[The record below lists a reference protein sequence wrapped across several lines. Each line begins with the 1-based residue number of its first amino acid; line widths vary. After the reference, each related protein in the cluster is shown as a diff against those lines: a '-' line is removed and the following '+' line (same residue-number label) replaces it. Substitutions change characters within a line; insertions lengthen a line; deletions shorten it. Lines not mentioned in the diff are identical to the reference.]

1 MPAMGSSVGTVDTR
15 FKKKLRDTS
24 SAEWSEAVRIDLL
37 NDAHRA
43 IARWLSGI
51 PGSGRFIY
59 QDQKTLAANASTIAL
74 STLTKTFS
82 VARDLYMITENGR
95 WLPLDQFQEG
105 DENLVRTV
113 TGATV
118 SGLVPPRFRLRE
130 TDIVFLPVSS
140 TARTIVID
148 YNWLPAAVDDSG
160 DSFETP
166 TEYDDFLILRA
177 LRDALGE
184 TGELDTYF
192 ERKYIERE
200 AEIESFECNRMTRGV
215 TETVKNITTR
225 MLF

>member
-1 MPAMGSSVGTVDTR
+1 MGSTVATVDAR
-15 FKKKLRDTS
+15 FKRRLRDS
-24 SAEWSEAVRIDLL
+24 FGAEWSETTRIELL
-37 NDAHRA
+37 DSAQKGF
-43 IARWLSGI
+43 ARWLAMI

-59 QDQKTLAANASTIAL
+59 QDTKTLAADATTIAL
-74 STLTKTFS
+74 STLTKSFTS
-82 VARDLYMITENGR
+82 ARDLYMVTENGR

-105 DENLVRTV
+105 DENLYRTV
-113 TGATV
+113 SGATV

-130 TDIVFLPVSS
+130 ENIVFLPPSS
-140 TARTIVID
+140 AARSIVID
-148 YNWLPAAVDDSG
+148 YNWLPATVDDSG

-166 TEYDDFLILRA
+166 SEYDDFLVLRA

-192 ERKYIERE
+192 ERKYQERE

-215 TETVKNITTR
+215 TETVKNVTTR